1 MDPEQL
7 QQQQEQPLQEQ
18 AALPPQAEAFMQHL
32 MQRVAG
38 LEQQVHEQQQ
48 HLQAMPPQA
57 PPLPPAGPS
66 TKFSPA
72 KPDKYNGALGK
83 SDQWCFEIEEY
94 FKCCNIQDPQRVPYA
109 GAMLT
114 GNAALWWRSVCQE
127 TSNPITTWAQFKA
140 DLIYNFKHID
150 DVKLAR
156 DRLRALRQRTS
167 VAAFYAD
174 FTRAIFQI
182 PGITEEEKMD
192 RFFAGLKPSLQR
204 EIVLREPATFA
215 DLTKMASKLD
225 SILYST
231 ERRSLLAN
239 NLGRSGRFTSY
250 RAGNYGNQGGGA
262 APMELGAVQ
271 IGPSTSNSS
280 SLRPR
285 NQLTPAERDK
295 LRREG
300 RCFYCKE
307 LGHIAE
313 RCPRKRGNEKKAG
326 KAWVR

>member
-1 MDPEQL
+1 MDPEQPQPQPQP
-7 QQQQEQPLQEQ
+7 QQQEQ

-38 LEQQVHEQQQ
+38 LEQQVME

-57 PPLPPAGPS
+57 PPPLPAGPS

-83 SDQWCFEIEEY
+83 ADQWCFEIEEY
-94 FKCCNIQDPQRVPYA
+94 FKCCNIQDPHRVPYA

-127 TSNPITTWAQFKA
+127 TINPITTWTQFKA

-231 ERRSLLAN
+231 ERRSLLAS

-250 RAGNYGNQGGGA
+250 RANYGNQGGGAGGGA
-262 APMELGAVQ
+262 APMELGAIQ
-271 IGPSTSNSS
+271 TGPSTSSS
-280 SLRPR
+280 HSLRPR

-295 LRREG
+295 LRHEG

-313 RCPRKRGNEKKAG
+313 RCPRKPGNEKKAG